1 MYRLCVF
8 DMDGTVVNSIADI
21 AAAMNRSLEKMGY
34 STYDIGEYCRMVGDG
49 MEMLCRR
56 AIKVGDEEEVQRLI
70 KLYKEDYFSHCC
82 ENSSMYDGMED
93 VIYALRE
100 KGVRC
105 AILSNKPHEQVQE
118 ISRKL
123 FGSNMFDEIWGYTPQ
138 FPVKPAPDS
147 LFAMIGKL
155 GVFKEETA
163 YIGDSDVDVRLGKA
177 AQVFTVGVSW
187 GLRGEE
193 ELVKEGA
200 DAIVQTP
207 EELISILIKK

>member
-34 STYDIGEYCRMVGDG
+34 KPYETGEYCHMVGDG
-49 MEMLCRR
+49 MEILCRR
-56 AIKVGDEEEVQRLI
+56 AIKVENEEEVQRLI

-82 ENSSMYDGMED
+82 ENSSVYDGMED
-93 VIYALRE
+93 VIYALRK
-100 KGVRC
+100 KGVSC
-105 AILSNKPHEQVQE
+105 AVLSNKPHEQVKE
-118 ISRKL
+118 ISKKL
-123 FGSNMFDEIWGYTPQ
+123 FGADMFDEIWGYTPQ

-147 LFAMIGKL
+147 LLAMMERL
-155 GVFKEETA
+155 GVTKDETV

-193 ELVKEGA
+193 ELIKEGA
-200 DAIVQTP
+200 DAIAETP
-207 EELISILIKK
+207 EELISILLEK